1 MATTEPLT
9 EQEQQALEQMRQ
21 AQEQGS
27 TLKELAA
34 RLGLEV
40 SHLYEIRRRLVR
52 KGAFGPPPPTQN
64 QEAPQDRRI
73 RAGTGGACGAD
84 AEGPLGRVPTG
95 ASWRLGARVRW
106 IAAGDVDR
114 SGVGRRGS
122 CCVLVH
128 RT

>member
-34 RLGLEV
+34 RLGQDV
-40 SHLYEIRRRLVR
+40 RHLYGSLRPTPE
-52 KGAFGPPPPTQN
+52 TQN

-73 RAGTGGACGAD
+73 RAGASGACGVD
-84 AEGPLGRVPTG
+84 APGHFGHVS
-95 ASWRLGARVRW
+95 ASASGRLGARVRW
-106 IAAGDVDR
+106 IAAGHVDR
-114 SGVGRRGS
+114 SGVCRRSS
-122 CCVLVH
+122 CCVLAH

>member
-40 SHLYEIRRRLVR
+40 RHQEAPGAQRSVR
-52 KGAFGPPPPTQN
+52 PTPETQN

-73 RAGTGGACGAD
+73 RASASGAHGAD
-84 AEGPLGRVPTG
+84 AQEHFGHVPPS
-95 ASWRLGARVRW
+95 ASGRLGARVRW

-114 SGVGRRGS
+114 SGVGRGNS
-122 CCVLVH
+122 CCVLAH